1 MYLCFVDESG
11 THGGSPVLV
20 VGGII
25 VHEEDAWHLQRRL
38 DSFLFNKLHPLGHD
52 HTGFELHAT
61 ELRRGTKQW
70 VGVGQDDRHRILAG
84 ADGALAGYAPVN
96 PACRGVSSGPSWNAT
111 RAARSLE
118 HMSSSSRTYIGPGL
132 VVTPPVDTCAMRTQR
147 PRDGQ
152 TSLAARLSLPSG
164 RAQERRSGGSG

>member
-1 MYLCFVDESG
+1 MSPGRTEAAPCSWWAGSSSTRRTPGTCSGVLTRSCSTSSIRSG
-11 THGGSPVLV
+11 TTTPGS
-20 VGGII
+20 
-25 VHEEDAWHLQRRL
+25 
-38 DSFLFNKLHPLGHD
+38 SYN
-52 HTGFELHAT
+52 TT

-70 VGVGQDDRHRILAG
+70 AGVGQDDRHRILAV

-96 PACRGVSSGPSWNAT
+96 PACRGVSSGPSRNAT

-118 HMSSSSRTYIGPGL
+118 QMSSSSRTYIGPGS